1 MTRRNTHVDHRTI
14 KLVDEMLCF
23 FYSLKA
29 TNVKMNLDIKDSATE
44 LSFWGTIKEP
54 IIKKRMDKIN
64 KLLSA
69 PRLHEMEEFYWG
81 LTGNDVTPSTE
92 LSLVGMM
99 TDDYVIEYEE
109 GGEEFFIKLIRNA
122 NPHQRLPHF

>member
-1 MTRRNTHVDHRTI
+1 MTRRNTHVDHRLI
-14 KLVDEMLCF
+14 KIVDEMLCF

-29 TNVKMNLDIKDSATE
+29 TNIKMNMDIKDRSTE
-44 LSFWGTIKEP
+44 ISFWGIIKEP
-54 IIKKRMDKIN
+54 ITQKRLDKIKK
-64 KLLSA
+64 LLGA

-99 TDDYVIEYEE
+99 TDEYVIEYEE
-109 GGEEFFIKLIRNA
+109 GKEEFFIKLVRNSD
-122 NPHQRLPHF
+122 FY

>member
-1 MTRRNTHVDHRTI
+1 MTRQNTHVDHRLI
-14 KLVDEMLCF
+14 KIVDEMLCF

-29 TNVKMNLDIKDSATE
+29 VNIKMDMDIKESCTQI
-44 LSFWGTIKEP
+44 SFWASIKEP
-54 IIKKRMDKIN
+54 IIKKRLDKIK
-64 KLLSA
+64 KLLGS

-109 GGEEFFIKLIRNA
+109 GKNDFFIKLIRNSDV
-122 NPHQRLPHF
+122 H